1 MKCEVFSSL
10 GFTSCRPEVC
20 KPSSPTESERRLFKT
35 LRYARISGWLVFDAT
50 QLRSMRHGTTNGN
63 TPYSASVTECN
74 WRSTAT
80 NTCTQQKAARKTKTT
95 ACHDDGKYTHPHGLN
110 HTRVMANHAVD
121 AHRRDVSCSGSGH
134 QLWARL
140 WWFAENAE
148 AGHKRTTAPADG
160 VS

>member
-1 MKCEVFSSL
+1 MRQHRQRCAKH
-10 GFTSCRPEVC
+10 
-20 KPSSPTESERRLFKT
+20 SSPTESERRLFKS

-50 QLRSMRHGTTNGN
+50 QLRTMRHGTTNGN
-63 TPYSASVTECN
+63 TPYSASVTECD

-95 ACHDDGKYTHPHGLN
+95 ACHDDGRYCHPNGLN

-121 AHRRDVSCSGSGH
+121 AHRRDVSCSGSGR
-134 QLWARL
+134 QLGARL